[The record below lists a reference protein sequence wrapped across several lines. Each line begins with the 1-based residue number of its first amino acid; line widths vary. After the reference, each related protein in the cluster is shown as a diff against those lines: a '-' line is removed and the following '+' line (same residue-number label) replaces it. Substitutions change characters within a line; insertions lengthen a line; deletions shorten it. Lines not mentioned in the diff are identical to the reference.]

1 MINRAEIPEYAED
14 AALLRFYELD
24 SLEPEVWVEQVPLDD
39 ATVPDATLRHFSQ
52 RFDEPNKDSNS
63 GSNDLQFADDTDPLG
78 IRGSIFDE

>member
-24 SLEPEVWVEQVPLDD
+24 SLEPEVWVDQVPLDD

-52 RFDEPNKDSNS
+52 RFDEPNKDSN
-63 GSNDLQFADDTDPLG
+63 DLQFADDTDPLG